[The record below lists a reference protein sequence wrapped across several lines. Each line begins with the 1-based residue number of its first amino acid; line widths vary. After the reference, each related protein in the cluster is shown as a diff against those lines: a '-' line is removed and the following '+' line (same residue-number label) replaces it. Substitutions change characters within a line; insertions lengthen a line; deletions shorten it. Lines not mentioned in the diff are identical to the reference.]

1 MSPPFTRRTEE
12 SLRTAARRTSRLR
25 RVRHE
30 VIEGLNE
37 IHLRSGWS
45 GCRSPPPLPRLPQA
59 QTRVH
64 ALRGSQARCL
74 TRHQTCKRQTARQLL
89 ASRRRPRCSQSVGND
104 PPSLGAATLDDAC
117 VGSSSGATSTITS
130 RRTTAPVTSQSP
142 TRRLRTQL
150 SARASSPFA
159 PSRQPSLAQQQ
170 SAPKQDESDSPQPR
184 CRFID
189 PLDQSSSRL
198 EQASIELN
206 CLPQGHGGGSV
217 EAAAAIVL

>member
-142 TRRLRTQL
+142 TRRLRTHAAERTCL
-150 SARASSPFA
+150 FTFRPESPAIARSTAV
-159 PSRQPSLAQQQ
+159 
-170 SAPKQDESDSPQPR
+170 
-184 CRFID
+184 
-189 PLDQSSSRL
+189 
-198 EQASIELN
+198 
-206 CLPQGHGGGSV
+206 GT
-217 EAAAAIVL
+217 EAR